1 MGNSLKQIIRLVMF
15 SLAYGLYFYTETI
28 CLAQNPSK
36 PIFEDYQ
43 KNISPTTAT
52 TSDLF
57 LQLASGGY
65 RFSDVHK
72 FNEIQKNFVWLGAAL
87 KPSELAIKLGKLT
100 IKPLLNIKPLTTPCD
115 RAKLTTVQI
124 YGNKKNEWG
133 SGVIF
138 HKREDQNGVAKY
150 YAITNEHVVRGSKK
164 LNILTGDR
172 IVHSGVINT
181 VIKFDRDDLA
191 IVEFTPISS
200 NKYDNEYQIASIADY
215 EISEDASIFAVG
227 FPVRTGKNPPEFECL
242 VGSVGLVMDAPRTF
256 EGGYRVGYNS
266 KIMPGMSGGGV
277 FDRFGKLVA
286 INGRPKNI
294 FLFNPYTYKHSRKI
308 PCRPIASA
316 ALKLSWGIP
325 ISTVTKKINQALE
338 DNQVSEANRLG
349 LLDEFVYESV
359 SKSGRAIWQTNQESE
374 DRISFYELT
383 QNPIQQYKQEAQR
396 IKDLKYCQIS
406 SAD

>member
-1 MGNSLKQIIRLVMF
+1 MKQIIRLVIF
-15 SLAYGLYFYTETI
+15 GFTCGLYSYTGTM

-36 PIFEDYQ
+36 PIFEDYK
-43 KNISPTTAT
+43 KNISPITTT
-52 TSDLF
+52 KSDLF
-57 LQLASGGY
+57 FQLASDGY
-65 RFSDVHK
+65 RFSESHK
-72 FNEIQKNFVWLGAAL
+72 FSGIQKKILWLGATL
-87 KPSELAIKLGKLT
+87 RPSDLAIKLGELSIT
-100 IKPLLNIKPLTTPCD
+100 PLTTPCD

-124 YGNKKNEWG
+124 YGNKKKEWG

>member
-15 SLAYGLYFYTETI
+15 GFAYGLYFYTETM

-36 PIFEDYQ
+36 PIFEDYK
-43 KNISPTTAT
+43 KNISSTTPTT
-52 TSDLF
+52 SNLSF
-57 LQLASGGY
+57 LLASGGY
-65 RFSDVHK
+65 RFSEAHK
-72 FNEIQKNFVWLGAAL
+72 FNETQRNFVWLGAAL
-87 KPSELAIKLGKLT
+87 KPSELAIKLGELT
-100 IKPLLNIKPLTTPCD
+100 IKPLLNITPLTTPCD
-115 RAKLTTVQI
+115 HAKLATVQI

-138 HKREDQNGVAKY
+138 HKRENQNGLAKY

-164 LNILTGDR
+164 LNILTSDR
-172 IVHSGVINT
+172 IVHSGVVNT

-191 IVEFTPISS
+191 IVEFTPTSS
-200 NKYDNEYQIASIADY
+200 NKYDNKYEIASIADY
-215 EISEDASIFAVG
+215 EISEDASILAVG
-227 FPVRTGKNPPEFECL
+227 FPARAGKNPEFQCL
-242 VGSVGLVMDAPRTF
+242 MGNVGLVMDVPRTF
-256 EGGYRVGYNS
+256 EGGYRVGYDS
-266 KIMPGMSGGGV
+266 KIIPGMSGGGV

-325 ISTVTKKINQALE
+325 ITTVTKKINQALE
-338 DNQVSEANRLG
+338 DNQVSDANRVG
-349 LLDEFVYESV
+349 LLDDLVYESV
-359 SKSGRAIWQTNQESE
+359 SKSGRAIWRTDQESE
-374 DRISFYELT
+374 DQTSFYELT

-396 IKDLKYCQIS
+396 IKNLKYCQIS
-406 SAD
+406 SVD